1 MFLTDDP
8 ALVVL
13 YAQLRHQTLQTLRG
27 ASKINPRIEWE
38 FVLHSAKLYDRMGC
52 DLLGL
57 DLGRFCG
64 AVLFSLHADGWTNAM
79 TVRNWEF
86 QMNQPPG
93 FGGDYNPLKLLRR
106 RSSLVVNDLPATRI
120 RVEDEPAPSG
130 EKAKNPTVFE
140 EPDMGSLLDS
150 FGL

>member
-27 ASKINPRIEWE
+27 ASKVNPRVEWE

-57 DLGRFCG
+57 DLGKLMIHRF
-64 AVLFSLHADGWTNAM
+64 DGSD
-79 TVRNWEF
+79 R
-86 QMNQPPG
+86 
-93 FGGDYNPLKLLRR
+93 
-106 RSSLVVNDLPATRI
+106 
-120 RVEDEPAPSG
+120 
-130 EKAKNPTVFE
+130 
-140 EPDMGSLLDS
+140 
-150 FGL
+150 